1 MIVSDMYFMRGRGE
15 EVMNRE
21 TEERRKAGRTTRKK
35 QTKKDLRSYLA
46 AVRNDGAK
54 GAHACHG

>member
-1 MIVSDMYFMRGRGE
+1 MIVSDMYFMRGRE

-21 TEERRKAGRTTRKK
+21 AEERRKEGRTTRKK
-35 QTKKDLRSYLA
+35 QTKKDLGSYLA